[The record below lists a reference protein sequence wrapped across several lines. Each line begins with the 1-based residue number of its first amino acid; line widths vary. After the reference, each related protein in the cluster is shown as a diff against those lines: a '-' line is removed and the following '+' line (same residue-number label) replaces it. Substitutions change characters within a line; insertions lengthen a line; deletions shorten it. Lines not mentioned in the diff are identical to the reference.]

1 MPADKVVTKT
11 IEDFLAPSKQASSV
25 LPASDT
31 NSKPKNLDVVTVGF
45 EDKISIMAYTN
56 GRISKLY
63 YVPLLASPVPT
74 HLLNPLS
81 SSAYTSS
88 GGGDYDDDGNF
99 IEDGQDDTSFLPLPY
114 LTPMPLLGASAT
126 EDGGDWG
133 SIYAAQIASLVARQA
148 PEDRRIV
155 VVGLGPDVGP
165 RPGQEV
171 ELEHRREF
179 LEVVKLVEASR
190 VW

>member
-1 MPADKVVTKT
+1 MAADAVITRT
-11 IEDFLAPSKQASSV
+11 IDDYLAPSKQAS
-25 LPASDT
+25 
-31 NSKPKNLDVVTVGF
+31 NSNSSGKTKSLDVVTIGF

-74 HLLNPLS
+74 HLINPMS
-81 SSAYTSS
+81 SSAYTSGG

-99 IEDGQDDTSFLPLPY
+99 VEDAQDDTSFLPLPY
-114 LTPMPLLGASAT
+114 LTPMPLLGASTAET
-126 EDGGDWG
+126 DWG

-171 ELEHRREF
+171 EMEHRKEF